1 MTRTP
6 PTILKSIALVVAVA
20 GIAVAC
26 TSEDTAST
34 SADAEIESLRT
45 EIDSLEAELTT
56 AQTDLA
62 TAEGNLA
69 DAGAEIT
76 DLQTA
81 LFEQTQRADAAET
94 TLGAFPVTVP
104 VVPATSDVAGNYVV
118 SFSESYC
125 SGFDACGTPPG
136 IRAASITP
144 VPGGLQI
151 EFPDTLTAALFDVE
165 GSLFGIADTTSIVP
179 PCDGVPRRSRVTVT
193 VFGHDV
199 VVNADGAAAVT
210 NLSATLVVDV
220 PDAPGCP
227 GGLVFYGTDLDRAS

>member
-6 PTILKSIALVVAVA
+6 PTIIRNIALAIALAGVA
-20 GIAVAC
+20 GAC
-26 TSEDTAST
+26 ASDDNAS
-34 SADAEIESLRT
+34 SAADAQIESLQAEIESL
-45 EIDSLEAELTT
+45 EAQLGT
-56 AQTDLA
+56 AQADLE
-62 TAEGNLA
+62 TAEGELA
-69 DAGAEIT
+69 EAGDEIA
-76 DLQTA
+76 DLGTA

-94 TLGAFPVTVP
+94 TLSAFPVTAP
-104 VVPATSDVAGNYVV
+104 VSPATSDVAGNYVV

-136 IRAASITP
+136 IRAASITQ

-193 VFGHDV
+193 VFGSDV
-199 VVNADGAAAVT
+199 VVNAEGGVAVT
-210 NLSATLVVDV
+210 NLSASLVVDV
-220 PDAPGCP
+220 PDVPGCP
-227 GGLVFYGTDLDRAS
+227 GGLVFYGTELDRAS